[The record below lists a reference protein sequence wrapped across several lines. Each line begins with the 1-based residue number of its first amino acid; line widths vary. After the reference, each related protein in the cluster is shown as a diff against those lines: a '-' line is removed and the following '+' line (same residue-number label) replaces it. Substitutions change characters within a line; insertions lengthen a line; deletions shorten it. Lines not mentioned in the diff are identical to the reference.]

1 MIFLSRSAPLGYPA
15 AVICDRNTSEATLKA
30 EAAELALRAAHPNSH
45 VALSTLKRPI
55 PCTDRREQADCRSQL
70 AARENSAPV
79 TF

>member
-1 MIFLSRSAPLGYPA
+1 MRNIFPKGEVTRLC
-15 AVICDRNTSEATLKA
+15 ITLKA

-55 PCTDRREQADCRSQL
+55 PCTDRREPADWRSQL